1 MPDRTERRNHLAAL
15 AQKLHDTS
23 GAAIA
28 LVAITMVA
36 LLSAV
41 ALAVDIG
48 MMVTA
53 RTEAQVVA
61 DGAAL
66 EGARFLMLSQ
76 GDSAGAHAAAMA
88 AGSVDNTVRGENIP
102 VLEEDVDVIPSEWT
116 VRVRAKRVDAR
127 GNAVPTFFARIFG
140 VDDVDIVAEG
150 AAWSVESNT
159 TGEDE
164 TSCPALPLTLYDKFI
179 ESNGEPGWQ
188 SPEEVVGWG
197 PDDFG
202 NVLRLKTQPSASGDS
217 EPAPVVNEID
227 YCSQTDSSWRCWWR
241 MEDEE
246 PNTGNVG
253 EKIRGESCTDEVS
266 TTDSIYNASG
276 NMQSNVH
283 DDFSWLVEQDPDLEW
298 CDTCG
303 DDQTGCVVESP
314 SNECFAG
321 TSLRL
326 RTVPVVEPNTV
337 AGDGGANTYGEVTGF
352 VGVFVEVV
360 AANFADGLAGNDG
373 PPGQRNVYLRIVNQG
388 GAGTDGSGPGDPNA
402 TVRTLQLIE

>member
-1 MPDRTERRNHLAAL
+1 
-15 AQKLHDTS
+15 
-23 GAAIA
+23 
-28 LVAITMVA
+28 
-36 LLSAV
+36 
-41 ALAVDIG
+41 
-48 MMVTA
+48 
-53 RTEAQVVA
+53 
-61 DGAAL
+61 
-66 EGARFLMLSQ
+66 
-76 GDSAGAHAAAMA
+76 AGAHAAAMN
-88 AGSVDNTVRGENIP
+88 AGSVDNTVRGENVP
-102 VLEEDVDVIPSEWT
+102 VLEEDVDVIPAEWT
-116 VRVRAKRVDAR
+116 VRVRAKRVETR

-140 VDDVDIVAEG
+140 VDRVDIVAEG

-188 SPEEVVGWG
+188 SPEQVVGWG

-202 NVLRLKTQPSASGDS
+202 NVLRLKTQPSASGDP
-217 EPAPVVNEID
+217 EPDPVVNEID

-241 MEDEE
+241 MEDEQ
-246 PNTGNVG
+246 PNTQEVG
-253 EKIRGESCTDEVS
+253 EKIRGENCTDEVG

-283 DDFSWLVEQDPDLEW
+283 DDFAWLVEQDSDLEW
-298 CDTCG
+298 
-303 DDQTGCVVESP
+303 DQVKECVVDS
-314 SNECFAG
+314 SGDCFTG
-321 TSLRL
+321 SSLRL

-337 AGDGGANTYGEVTGF
+337 VGDGGANTFGEVSGF
-352 VGVFVEVV
+352 VGVFVERV
-360 AANFADGLAGNDG
+360 AAEFAADGDG